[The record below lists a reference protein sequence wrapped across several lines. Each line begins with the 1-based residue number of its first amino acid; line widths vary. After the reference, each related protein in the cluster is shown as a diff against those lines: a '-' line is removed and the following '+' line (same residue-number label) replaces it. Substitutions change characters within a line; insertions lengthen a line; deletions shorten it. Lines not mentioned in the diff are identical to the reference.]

1 MNQTLSDTKCR
12 DPSVRVV
19 GGRGLGGYVMS
30 PTLRGDLYCGDRR
43 DVHMACLTRFGPE
56 TY

>member
-30 PTLRGDLYCGDRR
+30 PTLRGDLYCRDRR
-43 DVHMACLTRFGPE
+43 DVHMACL
-56 TY
+56 